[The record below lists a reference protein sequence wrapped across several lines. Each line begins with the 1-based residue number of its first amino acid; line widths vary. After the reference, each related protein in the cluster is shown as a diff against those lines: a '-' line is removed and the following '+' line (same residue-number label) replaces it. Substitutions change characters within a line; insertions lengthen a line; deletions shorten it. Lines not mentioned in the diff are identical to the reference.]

1 MLQVRGHCRAADIP
15 HHATLTIIFIF
26 RDPLHKI
33 RCLWPQVPKAYGA
46 LSKVEL
52 ARAKRGG
59 KGKHGFKSK
68 ARHKRR

>member
-1 MLQVRGHCRAADIP
+1 MLEPDVCTAQLQIP
-15 HHATLTIIFIF
+15 K
-26 RDPLHKI
+26 P
-33 RCLWPQVPKAYGA
+33 VGS

-59 KGKHGFKSK
+59 KGKHSFKSK